1 MKNPEGMSIKLCN
14 KWKETALTY
23 HMIKKSWRNSFK
35 KKFLISKDKLVKIS
49 MKIKHLDVGDVELDV
64 LADAGENVTNASSD
78 L

>member
-1 MKNPEGMSIKLCN
+1 
-14 KWKETALTY
+14 
-23 HMIKKSWRNSFK
+23 
-35 KKFLISKDKLVKIS
+35 